1 VDYRVNDPAQAAEA
15 IYAKFALGIDGAMV
29 IANPVP
35 EADALAAE
43 EIDGV
48 IDTAISD
55 MNKRGISGK
64 ESTPFLLARIAEK
77 TGGRSLEAN
86 IALVLNN
93 ARVAAKIAAHYSRKS
108 L

>member
-1 VDYRVNDPAQAAEA
+1 
-15 IYAKFALGIDGAMV
+15 MV

-48 IDTAISD
+48 IDTAIGD
-55 MNKRGISGK
+55 MNRRGISGK

-77 TGGRSLEAN
+77 TGGRSLEATN

-93 ARVAAKIAAHYSRKS
+93 ARVAAEIAAQYSRRS
-108 L
+108 